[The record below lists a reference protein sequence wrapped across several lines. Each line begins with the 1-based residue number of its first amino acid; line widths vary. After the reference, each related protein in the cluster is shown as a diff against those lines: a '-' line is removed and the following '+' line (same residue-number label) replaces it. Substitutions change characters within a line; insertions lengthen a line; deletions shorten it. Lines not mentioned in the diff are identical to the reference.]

1 MRSSSIMENSSTVR
15 DDFLRQNGLLD
26 DLDQLIEMDKA
37 FSEFIS
43 SERKKGAGQRRD
55 VRHG

>member
-1 MRSSSIMENSSTVR
+1 MESSSAVR

-26 DLDQLIEMDKA
+26 DLDLLIEMDKA

-43 SERKKGAGQRRD
+43 SERTKGARQRKG